1 MIGYYYKEQKTH
13 KSLFGNRRNIKAFLF
28 LLFDWTKPYGALAAL
43 GLVESRA
50 GCVADPVCAVGVVD
64 APAKRFLRGHHY
76 DGAKVL
82 TIRTT
87 RRREEQTNIG
97 EAHFFL
103 LLHK

>member
-1 MIGYYYKEQKTH
+1 MAKRAR
-13 KSLFGNRRNIKAFLF
+13 KSLLGNRRNIKALLF
-28 LLFDWTKPYGALAAL
+28 LLFDWTKPYGTLAAL

-64 APAKRFLRGHHY
+64 APAKRFLGGHHH

-82 TIRTT
+82 TIRAT

-97 EAHFFL
+97 KTHLFTKRSCL
-103 LLHK
+103 LC